1 MKDTREGKMAKK
13 SPTQRTLEELRS
25 RGYLCAVV
33 EKWNQF
39 AKIRQDLYGFIDIL
53 CLHPEEDQPLAI
65 QCTTR
70 GNVSARVK
78 KIKEHEN
85 FELVKAKM
93 VIEVWGWG
101 KLVSGWQCKVV
112 ELS

>member
-1 MKDTREGKMAKK
+1 MAKT
-13 SPTQRTLEELRS
+13 SPTQRTLKKLKDD
-25 RGYLCAVV
+25 GYTVAIV
-33 EKWNQF
+33 EKWNPF
-39 AKIRQDLYGFIDIL
+39 AEIRQDLYGFIDIL
-53 CLHPEEDQPLAI
+53 ALHPEESQPLAI

-78 KIKEHEN
+78 KIKEHDN

-101 KLVSGWQCKVV
+101 KLKDGWKCKVV
-112 ELS
+112 ELG